1 MRQKGSQ
8 AGESCVWYSECSP
21 DLIRLKNYDI
31 PWLNYACSSRQK
43 WRFIMLWCWK
53 FRFGKFVF
61 KVWACFVRAFLI
73 YSMITLLTSFR
84 HTLTC
89 EQVWQDGL
97 MSDQRGQ
104 RAAKWNSLRQK
115 LYGAQIK
122 QHTSSAFGTNRPGL
136 ASISV
141 EVQCAKDVERI
152 YS

>member
-1 MRQKGSQ
+1 
-8 AGESCVWYSECSP
+8 
-21 DLIRLKNYDI
+21 
-31 PWLNYACSSRQK
+31 
-43 WRFIMLWCWK
+43 
-53 FRFGKFVF
+53 
-61 KVWACFVRAFLI
+61 
-73 YSMITLLTSFR
+73 MITLLSFR

-115 LYGAQIK
+115 LYGAEIK
-122 QHTSSAFGTNRPGL
+122 QHTSSAVGTKRPGL

-152 YS
+152 YL